1 MTRTLMLMA
10 TLALLAGGCATH
22 EDGLSRP
29 SRDAIRAGGY
39 PNVSGMP
46 ADTFGTPPAGRGGA
60 GWVTID
66 HYGATART
74 QRGQYGYLEARGTR
88 ATVQPPPEGKP

>member
-1 MTRTLMLMA
+1 MTRTLMLTA

-29 SRDAIRAGGY
+29 TRDAIRAGGH

-46 ADTFGTPPAGRGGA
+46 ADTFGPRPAGRGGA
-60 GWVTID
+60 GWVRID

-74 QRGQYGYLEARGTR
+74 QRGQYGYLESRGIR
-88 ATVQPPPEGKP
+88 ATVQPTPDAEP